1 MNVLNMLIEL
11 CCRCCPRGVGQHLGA
26 HFDFD
31 TSPSYWV
38 GARLF
43 SRQLVSRRRTVWWF
57 AGRAVDAAVW
67 EPTSTSIRVP
77 AVGGEPG
84 VSAGSSLACQQ
95 APHCVVG
102 LQAAQSLVCM
112 LAARSTV
119 RVPPWPMQRAY
130 RPTNLVQ
137 HRPPATMTAPCSRR

>member
-1 MNVLNMLIEL
+1 MLSVLSERSWSALGSTLRLRYESQL
-11 CCRCCPRGVGQHLGA
+11 LGGSQAFQQAARQQAPHSLVVCRPRSRRRSLGA

-38 GARLF
+38 GAKRF
-43 SRQLVSRRRTVWWF
+43 FRQ
-57 AGRAVDAAVW
+57 
-67 EPTSTSIRVP
+67 
-77 AVGGEPG
+77 
-84 VSAGSSLACQQ
+84 LACQQ
-95 APHCVVG
+95 APRCLVG

-130 RPTNLVQ
+130 RPTDPVQ
-137 HRPPATMTAPCSRR
+137 HRPPATMTAPCSQR